1 MIRIIPSPTGV
12 LIMIGIIIVL
22 IILEFLIDL
31 YW

>member
-1 MIRIIPSPTGV
+1 MIRIIMSPTGA

-22 IILEFLIDL
+22 IILEFLIEL